1 MQWDSSSQAGF
12 TTGPKSWLA
21 VNPNYAEINAAA
33 ELADSS
39 SIYHY
44 TQKMISL
51 RHATPALIY
60 GDYKDL
66 DPKNANVFIYTR
78 TLGTDRYL
86 IVLNFSNKTLPYTL
100 PGGLKPTQLVTSNLS
115 TGEVNT
121 PNLILKAWE
130 ARVYKF

>member
-1 MQWDSSSQAGF
+1 MQELLCSGTVVRRLALPQ
-12 TTGPKSWLA
+12 GPKSWLA

-51 RHATPALIY
+51 RHATPALVY
-60 GDYKDL
+60 GTYQDL
-66 DPKNANVFIYTR
+66 DPKNTSIFIYTR

-86 IVLNFSNKTLPYTL
+86 IVLNFSKETRTLH
-100 PGGLKPTQLVTSNLS
+100 V
-115 TGEVNT
+115 
-121 PNLILKAWE
+121 
-130 ARVYKF
+130 ARGPETNAVSDVESLHGRSEYFESHP